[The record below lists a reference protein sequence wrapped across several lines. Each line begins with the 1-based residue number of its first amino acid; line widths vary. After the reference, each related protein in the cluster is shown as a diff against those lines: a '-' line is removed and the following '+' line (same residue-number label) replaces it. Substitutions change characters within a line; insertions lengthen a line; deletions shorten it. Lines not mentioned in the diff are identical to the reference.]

1 MSESIYPISIAEMR
15 ERYLKLYSGAVND
28 VLRFEYKMHAALPSS
43 YAPLKPEMKICG
55 QAFTIK
61 GGPDI
66 TTDGEFEARAK
77 MLEDLHADSVDIAT
91 IICDI
96 EDQFNIEIED
106 EQLEGITTVG
116 DVAER
121 IEQLI

>member
-1 MSESIYPISIAEMR
+1 MVFDALKEIIADAMGNR
-15 ERYLKLYSGAVND
+15 LKINVD
-28 VLRFEYKMHAALPSS
+28 
-43 YAPLKPEMKICG
+43 
-55 QAFTIK
+55 
-61 GGPDI
+61 DI
-66 TTDGEFEARAK
+66 GENTEFIA
-77 MLEDLHADSVDIAT
+77 DLHADSVDIAT

-106 EQLEGITTVG
+106 EQLEGIVTVG

>member
-1 MSESIYPISIAEMR
+1 M
-15 ERYLKLYSGAVND
+15 
-28 VLRFEYKMHAALPSS
+28 VLE
-43 YAPLKPEMKICG
+43 
-55 QAFTIK
+55 TIK
-61 GGPDI
+61 EIIADAMGNRLKIDAADI
-66 TTDGEFEARAK
+66 SENTEFIA
-77 MLEDLHADSVDIAT
+77 DLHADSVDIAT

-121 IEQLI
+121 IEQLV